1 MCITITI
8 IINKINEQISTFLYI
23 YIHIYI
29 YILAGWG
36 VCGQDSTSKKK
47 YGPNKKYD
55 FWVKIESV

>member
-8 IINKINEQISTFLYI
+8 IINKINEQISTFLY
-23 YIHIYI
+23 IYI